1 MASVPDGPP
10 IQIDGIHIRNY
21 RCLRDVKFDAM
32 PSFSV
37 FVGPNG
43 SGKSTLF
50 DALALVKESLA
61 DGVPAALARR
71 GGYGDALSR
80 GEDGPIEIEIAL
92 RKLDARVATL
102 RLEANANGGC
112 VEIEGRYQ
120 SEVRDAV
127 SDWHMSDIR
136 LDKARESA
144 GAGPCHRLSPSGDNL
159 AQVARHIYEKHEW
172 EFRYIHKRMLWSV
185 PGLRGVEVK
194 SDAEGEPVI
203 YFYQY
208 DFDEP
213 FTARQVSDGTL
224 KLFAHLTL
232 LEDPKNRSLVVV
244 EEPET
249 NVFYDPQGLFVEYF
263 SGYARSRSRQVF
275 LSTHSPELLHAVML
289 EDIYYLTSKDGFTSV
304 FRPHDSETL
313 RAFTRGGD
321 PPGVFLRQGLF
332 KAMPL

>member
-1 MASVPDGPP
+1 MDRDLDGPP
-10 IQIDGIHIRNY
+10 IQIDGIRIRNY

-50 DALALVKESLA
+50 DALAFVKDSLA
-61 DGVPAALARR
+61 EGVPTALARR

-80 GEDGPIEIEIAL
+80 GESGPIEIEIAL

-102 RLEANANGGC
+102 RLEANAKGGC

-127 SDWHMSDIR
+127 ADWHMSDIQ

-144 GAGPCHRLSPSGDNL
+144 GGGSCHRLSPSGDNL
-159 AQVARHIYEKHEW
+159 AQVARHIYEEHEW
-172 EFRYIHKRMLWSV
+172 QFEDILRSMLWYV
-185 PGLRGVEVK
+185 PGLRGVKVK
-194 SDAEGEPVI
+194 SDAKGEPVI
-203 YFYQY
+203 HFYQY

-213 FTARQVSDGTL
+213 FTARQVSDGAIAL
-224 KLFAHLTL
+224 LAHLAL
-232 LEDPKNRSLVVV
+232 LKDPKKRSLVVV
-244 EEPET
+244 EEPESHIYYYDQGPLAEWYD
-249 NVFYDPQGLFVEYF
+249 VF
-263 SGYARSRSRQVF
+263 ARSPSRQVF
-275 LSTHSPELLHAVML
+275 MSTHSSELLNSVML
-289 EDIYYLTSKDGFTSV
+289 EDIYYLTSKDGFTAAY
-304 FRPHDSETL
+304 RPHDSETL
-313 RAFTRGGD
+313 RAFTRNGE
-321 PPGVFLRQGLF
+321 PPGVFLRHSLF